1 MRLLAYI
8 VMAIAFVGLIC
19 YVWAIGYTKT
29 ESKVPAFIRG
39 VWLIFLT
46 ALLTTCFYCFDR
58 TERVMC
64 DYLNSKIQIDT
75 IAVSPKGEILKVQL
89 KYK

>member
-1 MRLLAYI
+1 MKLLTYI

-39 VWLIFLT
+39 VWLVFLT
-46 ALLTTCFYCFDR
+46 ALLTTCFYCFD
-58 TERVMC
+58 
-64 DYLNSKIQIDT
+64 
-75 IAVSPKGEILKVQL
+75 
-89 KYK
+89 